1 MDDIV
6 MSTPSITSSLKPITK
21 VAKQGLVDINSL
33 TKNVSTSST
42 INTNTS
48 GWSTKSI
55 ISLVLI
61 FIVLGLLGLNIFTY
75 LAKGTDMITYILSN
89 FINKIP
95 ETTKDVLENTLQGVD
110 FGTDIASSTIK
121 DTTGTLERELN
132 LKGDKLWDA
141 RDKGIKKS
149 IENREIDGINEFPE
163 HEPGYTAGPD
173 DDRIQEKRKPG
184 YCYIGT
190 DRGYRS
196 CIKVGKN
203 DDCVSKKIFP
213 TMDICIN
220 PSLRE

>member
-1 MDDIV
+1 
-6 MSTPSITSSLKPITK
+6 
-21 VAKQGLVDINSL
+21 
-33 TKNVSTSST
+33 
-42 INTNTS
+42 
-48 GWSTKSI
+48 
-55 ISLVLI
+55 
-61 FIVLGLLGLNIFTY
+61 
-75 LAKGTDMITYILSN
+75 MITYILSN

>member
-6 MSTPSITSSLKPITK
+6 MSTPSITSSLKPISK

-110 FGTDIASSTIK
+110 LGTDIASSTIK

-149 IENREIDGINEFPE
+149 IDNREIDGINEFPE

>member
-6 MSTPSITSSLKPITK
+6 MSTPSITSSLKPISK

-33 TKNVSTSST
+33 TKNMSTSST

-61 FIVLGLLGLNIFTY
+61 FLVLGLLGLNIFTY

>member
-33 TKNVSTSST
+33 TKNMSTSST

-61 FIVLGLLGLNIFTY
+61 FLVLGLLGLNIFTY